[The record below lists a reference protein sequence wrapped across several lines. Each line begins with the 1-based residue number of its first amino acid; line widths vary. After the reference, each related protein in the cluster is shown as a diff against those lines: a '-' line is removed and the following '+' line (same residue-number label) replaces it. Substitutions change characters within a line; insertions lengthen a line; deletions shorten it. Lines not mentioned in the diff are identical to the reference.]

1 LKVIVLKGLASLPAK
16 RFRSLAAVAWKT
28 LHAFAD
34 HCKSASG
41 NSTACRGKPRIHA
54 DPPTPGS
61 AAPAPAGRAP
71 NPGTAANQVR
81 FPRKRTRR
89 QRRPQRRRCGQ
100 ALSTRSSPARI
111 RPGSARTARRPDA
124 TGTLAAKSV
133 LKIQHQPTPPLH
145 GSRPHTAGRTTTC
158 LPERNQEAPATC
170 SIRTRAPA
178 RPAAG
183 APGSR
188 PAPTP
193 AQQLQPGGSRS
204 RHGRP
209 AARAPGTA
217 LRLCRLAWLP
227 PTGPKANGP

>member
-1 LKVIVLKGLASLPAK
+1 M
-16 RFRSLAAVAWKT
+16 AWKT

-34 HCKSASG
+34 HRKSASG
-41 NSTACRGKPRIHA
+41 DSAGCRGKPRIHA
-54 DPPTPGS
+54 DLPAPGS
-61 AAPAPAGRAP
+61 AATAPAGRAP

-81 FPRKRTRR
+81 FPENGPGGKDARSAAAVAKHSV
-89 QRRPQRRRCGQ
+89 RPQLPCPHPSGIRADRPPPGRHRR
-100 ALSTRSSPARI
+100 
-111 RPGSARTARRPDA
+111 
-124 TGTLAAKSV
+124 LAAKSV

-145 GSRPHTAGRTTTC
+145 GSRPHAAGRTTTC
-158 LPERNQEAPATC
+158 LPERNQEAPAIC
-170 SIRTRAPA
+170 GIRTRAPA

-188 PAPTP
+188 PAPAP

>member
-1 LKVIVLKGLASLPAK
+1 MRILPLPDPRHRPRPAAHPTRAPQQTRFVFPKTEPAAK
-16 RFRSLAAVAWKT
+16 
-28 LHAFAD
+28 
-34 HCKSASG
+34 
-41 NSTACRGKPRIHA
+41 
-54 DPPTPGS
+54 TP
-61 AAPAPAGRAP
+61 AAPPLWPSTQYAQLPCPHPSGIRADRPPPGRH
-71 NPGTAANQVR
+71 R
-81 FPRKRTRR
+81 H
-89 QRRPQRRRCGQ
+89 
-100 ALSTRSSPARI
+100 
-111 RPGSARTARRPDA
+111 
-124 TGTLAAKSV
+124 LAAKSV

-188 PAPTP
+188 PAPAP